1 MIPHR
6 NLLVAGLLVAMCA
19 PRAVRA
25 QENRRHVPWEVPGL
39 DFSPNGVWRAR
50 ARQVRL
56 NRARLLAAGRFEAL
70 NAPALGPSP
79 AATAVSGTIREP
91 LILFKFKDTQAGALV
106 GDTAAYNSVLFASVP
121 PFGRPYTVRTY
132 YEEMSSLGGGPPLQS
147 IQGQGFGFFTLD
159 SSEVF
164 YTGGTSSTCRQSNPF
179 MVSNCNGV
187 WSDLAFT
194 RMQTGLTEALRHAD
208 SLVDWTK
215 FTSHG
220 DTLDLV
226 VFVQPAKDGA
236 CGGAPGGASASTN
249 NHIWAHRATLN
260 PPFITHSP
268 APAGGSLTVVDY
280 IIQSGVGGEVSC
292 DTTQIMP
299 IGTVAHETGH
309 AFGLPDLYDTGGN
322 TEGIGRWSLMG
333 AGNYSSPFSPA
344 RMDAWSLSQLGWVT
358 VAPLAAAGAYV
369 FRPAPTSDTAFLVRP
384 TGANPRGEYFLL
396 ENREPVLA
404 DSALIRNACQ
414 VWYQQANPSSACN
427 GGLLVYHVDSQ
438 QIALHGFDQ
447 DNSVNAGP
455 IHGLE
460 LLQADGRGNL
470 DANPNVTGCTAPAAG
485 CSDRGDIG
493 DPYPGTT
500 GNTTLAFSTTP
511 SDTLNTGACSGFRI
525 DTISQVALNGAMR
538 FVLAAETSALTVT
551 TAPQLPAGQWGYSYS
566 AVLNAA
572 CGGGSYSWVIESG
585 APPPGTTLSLA
596 GVLSGAPADTGTYSF
611 DVSVTDGP
619 DTTRR
624 AMTLRVAEP
633 SLTLQQVLSVGFQG
647 PAAAG
652 DNQRRYLD
660 LQGNANGGFDL
671 GDVLRWLER
680 TGNVAATSAVMQLE
694 RRRP

>member
-1 MIPHR
+1 MTPHR
-6 NLLVAGLLVAMCA
+6 NLLVVGLVVATCA
-19 PRAVRA
+19 PRAVQA

-56 NRARLLAAGRFEAL
+56 NRARLLAAGRFEVL
-70 NAPALGPSP
+70 NAAVLGPSP
-79 AATAVSGTIREP
+79 AATAVSGTLREP

-106 GDTAAYNSVLFASVP
+106 GDTSAYNGVLFASVP

-132 YEEMSSLGGGPPLQS
+132 YEEMSRISGGPPLQS

-164 YTGGTSSTCRQSNPF
+164 YTGGTSSTCRQKNPF
-179 MVSNCNGV
+179 MVSNCNGI
-187 WSDLAFT
+187 WSDPAFT
-194 RMQTGLTEALRHAD
+194 RMQTGLIEALRRAD
-208 SLVDWTK
+208 SVVNWAA

-236 CGGAPGGASASTN
+236 CGGAPSGASASTN

-260 PPFITHSP
+260 PPFVTHSP
-268 APAGGSLTVVDY
+268 APAGGNLKVVDY

-333 AGNYSSPFSPA
+333 AGNYSSPASPA

-358 VAPLAAAGAYV
+358 VAPLPTAGAYV
-369 FRPAPTSDTAFLVRP
+369 FGPAPTSDTAFLVRP
-384 TGANPRGEYFLL
+384 SGANPRGEYFLL

-414 VWYQQANPSSACN
+414 VWYQQPNPSPCN
-427 GGLLVYHVDSQ
+427 GGLLVYHVDSE

-455 IHGLE
+455 IHGLAV
-460 LLQADGRGNL
+460 LQADGRGNL
-470 DANPNVTGCTAPAAG
+470 DANPNVTSCTPPAAG
-485 CSDRGDIG
+485 CADRGDAG
-493 DPYPGTT
+493 DPYPGIM

-525 DTISQVALNGAMR
+525 DTISQVPPNGAMR
-538 FVLAAETSALTVT
+538 FVLAAEAGALTVT
-551 TAPQLPAGQWGYSYS
+551 TTPQLPTGQWGYSYS
-566 AVLNAA
+566 TVLSAA
-572 CGGGSYSWVIESG
+572 CGRGSYTWAVDSG
-585 APPPGTTLSLA
+585 AAPPGTALSPA
-596 GVLSGAPADTGTYSF
+596 GVLSGAPADTGRHTF
-611 DVSVTDGP
+611 RVSLTDGA

-624 AMTLRVAEP
+624 TMTLQIAEP
-633 SLTLQQVLSVGFQG
+633 TLTLQQVLNVAFQG

-680 TGNVAATSAVMQLE
+680 TGNVAATGAVMQLE

>member
-1 MIPHR
+1 VTPHR
-6 NLLVAGLLVAMCA
+6 NLLVVGLVVATCA
-19 PRAVRA
+19 PRAVQA
-25 QENRRHVPWEVPGL
+25 QENRRHVPREVPGL

-56 NRARLLAAGRFEAL
+56 NRARLLATGRFEVL
-70 NAPALGPSP
+70 NAPMLGPSP
-79 AATAVSGTIREP
+79 AATAVSGTLREP

-106 GDTAAYNSVLFASVP
+106 GDTAAYNAVLFASVP

-132 YEEMSSLGGGPPLQS
+132 YEEMSSLSGGPPLQS

-164 YTGGTSSTCRQSNPF
+164 YTGGTSSTCKQNNPF

-187 WSDLAFT
+187 WSDSAFT
-194 RMQTGLTEALRHAD
+194 RMQTGLIEALRHAD
-208 SLVDWTK
+208 SVVNWAA

-236 CGGAPGGASASTN
+236 CGGAPSGASASTN

-260 PPFITHSP
+260 PPFVTHSP
-268 APAGGSLTVVDY
+268 APAGGNLKVVDY

-333 AGNYSSPFSPA
+333 AGNYSSPASPA

-358 VAPLAAAGAYV
+358 VAPLPTAGAYV
-369 FRPAPTSDTAFLVRP
+369 FGPAPTSDTAFLVRP
-384 TGANPRGEYFLL
+384 SGANPRGEYFLL

-414 VWYQQANPSSACN
+414 VWYQQPNPSPCN
-427 GGLLVYHVDSQ
+427 GGLLVYHVDSE

-447 DNSVNAGP
+447 GNGVNAGP
-455 IHGLE
+455 IHGLAV
-460 LLQADGRGNL
+460 LQADGRGNL
-470 DANPNVTGCTAPAAG
+470 DANPNVTGCTPPAAG

-493 DPYPGTT
+493 DPYPGST

-511 SDTLNTGACSGFRI
+511 SDTLNTGACSGIRI
-525 DTISQVALNGAMR
+525 DSITQVVPNGSMR
-538 FVLAAETSALTVT
+538 FVLAAETSALAVT
-551 TAPQLPAGQWGYSYS
+551 TPTQLPPGQWGYSYS
-566 AVLNAA
+566 AVLTAA
-572 CGGGSYSWVIESG
+572 CGSGSYTWAVDSG
-585 APPPGTTLSLA
+585 VTPPGITVSPA
-596 GVLSGAPADTGTYSF
+596 GVLSGAPADTVTRSF
-611 DVSVTDGP
+611 RVRVTDGT

-624 AMTLRVAEP
+624 VMTLRVAEP
-633 SLTLQQVLSVGFQG
+633 SLTLQEVLNLAFQG

-652 DNQRRYLD
+652 DNQRHYLD

-680 TGNVAATSAVMQLE
+680 TGNVAAVGVVMQLE